1 MNAVKNSETSALKN
15 KPFLKRI
22 WVGGQH
28 VAIKEIWHLQHPH
41 EIKGSKSEKKKKSR
55 EDISNYS
62 CYVYFM
68 NESTAHYTSKTFLIR
83 DLLIFNIQ

>member
-41 EIKGSKSEKKKKSR
+41 EIKGSKSEKKKKAERIFQIILVMS
-55 EDISNYS
+55 IS
-62 CYVYFM
+62 
-68 NESTAHYTSKTFLIR
+68 
-83 DLLIFNIQ
+83 